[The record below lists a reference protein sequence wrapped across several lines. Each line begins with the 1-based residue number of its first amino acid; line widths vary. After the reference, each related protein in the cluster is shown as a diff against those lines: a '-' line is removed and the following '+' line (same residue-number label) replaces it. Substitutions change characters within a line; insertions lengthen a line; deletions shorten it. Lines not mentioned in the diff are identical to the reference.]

1 MREVDGDNTAAGA
14 LDVLDVGGCDVGRL
28 RGEIVRR
35 NEVNLAREKR
45 TDLDAFGPE
54 YGWVRMPIT
63 GASLAAATAKMA
75 HSRTAMRAIGG
86 MEIGSMHHVL
96 E

>member
-1 MREVDGDNTAAGA
+1 MREVDGDNAAAGA

-28 RGEIVRR
+28 RNEIVRR

-63 GASLAAATAKMA
+63 GASLAAAKARRA
-75 HSRTAMRAIGG
+75 HASSTI
-86 MEIGSMHHVL
+86 
-96 E
+96 